1 MSKIKMT
8 IFDRLTDYED
18 DAKHLFSDEDRND
31 ICAVYSGE
39 CAAGV
44 FVVFKFSR
52 HMKQLRMYKYKNPDG
67 TSNIGYIS
75 DYNILICLA
84 TDQYTPATQ
93 FMLLSDEDLRSA
105 IKGLY
110 INGPF
115 TQVDCAAFLNVSQST
130 VSNIAKEIKEELSN
144 A

>member
-1 MSKIKMT
+1 MNKMT
-8 IFDRLTDYED
+8 IFDRLQDYED
-18 DAKHLFSDEDRND
+18 EAKHLFSDDERNE
-31 ICAVYSGE
+31 ICSVYSGE

-52 HMKQLRMYKYKNPDG
+52 HIKKLRMYKYKLSDG
-67 TSNIGYIS
+67 TENIGYIS
-75 DYNILICLA
+75 NYNILICIA

-93 FMLLSDEDLRSA
+93 FMLLSDEDIRSA

-130 VSNIAKEIKEELSN
+130 VSNIAREIKEELSN